1 MPLRAMVAPI
11 KRISFPVD
19 LGKSGGSASAGT
31 WFFLFWVTLGLFVA
45 GCTNLSEP
53 AAFNPNQTG
62 FASCHFAAK
71 AHPVPFNRD
80 EITYGESVR
89 SRTAMTEAMRE
100 CLERLDA
107 VASSA
112 RDRE

>member
-1 MPLRAMVAPI
+1 MPMRAMVAPI
-11 KRISFPVD
+11 KRISFLAD
-19 LGKSGGSASAGT
+19 SGKKGGLASAGT
-31 WFFLFWVTLGLFVA
+31 RSFLFWLTLGLFVA
-45 GCTNLSEP
+45 GCATLSEP

-62 FASCHFAAK
+62 FASCQFAAK

-80 EITYGESVR
+80 EMTYGESVR
-89 SRTAMTEAMRE
+89 SRTAMTEAMRK